1 MKKRRGIKH
10 SDRDRWVKNWQTDW
24 NKGKYNP
31 FIRTEDV
38 PSFGT
43 KHRCRGIKSN
53 RVHHFLSANEYSLF
67 VNLEFNP
74 SVISIYEQFP
84 MLPLSMTKE
93 IANELKI
100 NHPRYTRTTTDMIL
114 TTDFFIEL
122 NNGEWEAYS
131 VKPTKALNHDRT
143 IQKQAIEK
151 AYWELQGIKWHIV
164 LDSQL
169 KTTAFMNLSLL
180 RHYAATSVT
189 NSVSI
194 PSWIKVFQSEILEKK
209 NRSTSEAVEETSRKL
224 KIDYKLSSSILFH
237 CLWHRIIAVNLNI
250 PIHLEKTP
258 IDLGIVVNA

>member
-67 VNLEFNP
+67 LNLEFNP
-74 SVISIYEQFP
+74 GVISIYEQFP

-114 TTDFFIEL
+114 TTDFFIQL

-131 VKPTKALNHDRT
+131 VKPMKALEHDRT

-164 LDSQL
+164 LDNQL
-169 KTTAFMNLSLL
+169 KTTACMNLSLL
-180 RHYAATSVT
+180 RHYAETSVT

-194 PSWIKVFQSEILEKK
+194 PSWIKIFQSEIFEKK
-209 NRSTSEAVEETSRKL
+209 NRSTSEAVEETSKKL
-224 KIDYKLSSSILFH
+224 KIDYKISSSILFH

-258 IDLGIVVNA
+258 IDLGIVINA